1 MGIGMRLLVIHM
13 HNVPT
18 HIVVYLI
25 VRGRMKGKEKER
37 ERNF

>member
-1 MGIGMRLLVIHM
+1 MGIGMRLLVHIHM
-13 HNVPT
+13 SPHTLLCV
-18 HIVVYLI
+18 L